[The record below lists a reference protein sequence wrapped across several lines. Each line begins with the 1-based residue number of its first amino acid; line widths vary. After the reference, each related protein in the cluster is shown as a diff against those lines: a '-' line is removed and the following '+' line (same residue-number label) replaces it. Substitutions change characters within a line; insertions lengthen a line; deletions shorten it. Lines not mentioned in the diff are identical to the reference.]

1 MIAKLW
7 EKNLKKLANLTNWKY
22 LKMDKITDLDKFQN
36 DLEKLEKN
44 IFSENFSNSMKSISR
59 ILAFVSFFFFALF
72 LAFYIFDNKKYEK

>member
-1 MIAKLW
+1 
-7 EKNLKKLANLTNWKY
+7 
-22 LKMDKITDLDKFQN
+22 MDKITDLDKFQN